1 MLKESYLFL
10 ILFLLIILKEPIYK
24 LFEFD
29 TNSEVNDN
37 CKYIKDDY
45 NKLLEFSKIELNY
58 DTEFINTYI
67 IFKDIYEYLNE
78 ITIKGGKDKGFSNN
92 PVIYN
97 NTLVGVINKVNKN
110 SSLVTLI
117 TGKNSKISVKIN
129 DEIGILQNK
138 NGNLIVSNI
147 SNYGNISIGDNIYT
161 SGLGNIKENIYIGK
175 VSNIKLNNK
184 NIEKIIDV
192 DYRLDIKDIDYVTV
206 LKELKWYLD

>member
-1 MLKESYLFL
+1 MMKMLIESYLFL

-206 LKELKWYLD
+206 LKELK

>member
-1 MLKESYLFL
+1 MMKMLKESYLFL

-206 LKELKWYLD
+206 LKELK

>member
-1 MLKESYLFL
+1 MKMLKESYLFL

-206 LKELKWYLD
+206 LKELK

>member
-206 LKELKWYLD
+206 LKELK